1 MMLTALLRNDEEI
14 LFEEP
19 LHIAER
25 IANTITDLLYKQGT
39 WKVADLR
46 AANFSY
52 DDIARHLPE
61 ACKIVEQRPRPSQ
74 R

>member
-1 MMLTALLRNDEEI
+1 MQSAALKAEEEI
-14 LFEEP
+14 PSEKP

-25 IANTITDLLYKQGT
+25 IANTIVDLLYTQGT

-52 DDIARHLPE
+52 DDIARYLPE

>member
-1 MMLTALLRNDEEI
+1 MLAALLKTDEETP
-14 LFEEP
+14 LDQP

-25 IANTITDLLYKQGT
+25 IANTINELLYKQGT

-52 DDIARHLPE
+52 DDIARYLPE